1 MFLWQMKKY
10 EKTLLHNSRCSF
22 CLSKLTSSIVCN
34 KKIIWCGLLEN
45 MRYNLLALR
54 GTNVFVFSILRKT
67 TKKPQQ
73 NKVVSSRC
81 ERDLTKVNCLR
92 HFIHNNAWRVCRR
105 VSLTPGTKSTE
116 GISRLL
122 GNKCRYPILDRSLA
136 ILLLFPRF
144 YLISNVYDKH
154 SLN

>member
-1 MFLWQMKKY
+1 MQICFYDKWKNMKKHY
-10 EKTLLHNSRCSF
+10 FIIADALFAFRNLHLLLF
-22 CLSKLTSSIVCN
+22 ATKKLF
-34 KKIIWCGLLEN
+34 GAD
-45 MRYNLLALR
+45 YLR
-54 GTNVFVFSILRKT
+54 ICATTFSPFEEWTFFVFSILRKT

-105 VSLTPGTKSTE
+105 VSLTSVTNGTKSTE

-122 GNKCRYPILDRSLA
+122 GNKRRYPILDRSLA
-136 ILLLFPRF
+136 ILLLEYFHDF
-144 YLISNVYDKH
+144 I
-154 SLN
+154 

>member
-1 MFLWQMKKY
+1 MLFLPFETY
-10 EKTLLHNSRCSF
+10 IF
-22 CLSKLTSSIVCN
+22 YCLQQKNYLVRTTR
-34 KKIIWCGLLEN
+34 E
-45 MRYNLLALR
+45 YALQPSPPFEER
-54 GTNVFVFSILRKT
+54 TFFVFSIWRKT

-73 NKVVSSRC
+73 NKVVSSKC

-92 HFIHNNAWRVCRR
+92 HFIHNNAWRVCLR
-105 VSLTPGTKSTE
+105 VSVTPVTNGTKSTE

-136 ILLLFPRF
+136 ILLLFSKI